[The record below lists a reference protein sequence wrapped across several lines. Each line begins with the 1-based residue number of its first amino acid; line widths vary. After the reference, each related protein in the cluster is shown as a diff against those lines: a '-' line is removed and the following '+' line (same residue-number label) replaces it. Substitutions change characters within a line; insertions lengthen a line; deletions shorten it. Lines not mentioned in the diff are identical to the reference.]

1 MSGPQHRASNLIAR
15 CQRIATTM
23 YTLADHPGM
32 RWGSGRSV
40 TGATLNVA
48 RDLQARSDQT
58 WARFN
63 ELRHWCDKLAEQ
75 SDPEALQPLLAT
87 RITLDAAGLPIRY
100 GNRPSVSTIG
110 LEELADGLHEQTT
123 ALLADTQ
130 ELDTACGKV
139 ADQVAEVTSMLG
151 AVELSAAEHGM
162 AENHELVRLRDRIR
176 PVVNAM
182 LNDPLGSTADDLH
195 ALRGDLAIFADS
207 IGRLERIRIDHP
219 ERLAEL
225 RGLVAEL
232 TEAERTTTDTCA
244 LAATKIANPVPR
256 QLNPRAVALTNRVNA
271 AQDLAA
277 SQNWH
282 VLLQQL
288 DQLKTETDQALRD
301 SRDLAVTAQAL
312 LDRRS
317 ELRGRFA
324 AYARKAAR
332 LGVIETAEVEQALG
346 TARHLLQ
353 LAPCDLPAATRAL
366 STFQETITM
375 ASTRENS
382 R

>member
-1 MSGPQHRASNLIAR
+1 MSGPQHRASNLISR
-15 CQRIATTM
+15 YQRIATTM

-32 RWGSGRSV
+32 RWASGRSV
-40 TGATLNVA
+40 TGATLDVA
-48 RDLQARSDQT
+48 RDLQTRNDQT

-63 ELRHWCDKLAEQ
+63 ELRHWCDKLSEQ
-75 SDPEALQPLLAT
+75 TDPEALQPLLAT
-87 RITLDAAGLPIRY
+87 RIALDSAGLPIRY
-100 GNRPSVSTIG
+100 GNRADAAAIG

-123 ALLADTQ
+123 TLLSDIR
-130 ELDTACGKV
+130 ELDSACGKV

-182 LNDPLGSTADDLH
+182 LNDPLGSTGDEIQS
-195 ALRGDLAIFADS
+195 LRGDLAIFADS
-207 IGRLERIRIDHP
+207 IGRLERIRVDHP

-225 RGLVAEL
+225 RGLVTEL
-232 TEAERTTTDTCA
+232 TDAERTTMDTCA
-244 LAATKIANPVPR
+244 LAASKIANPVPR
-256 QLNPRAVALTNRVNA
+256 QLQPQAAALSDRVTA
-271 AQDLAA
+271 AQGLAA
-277 SQNWH
+277 NQNWH
-282 VLLQQL
+282 ILLQQL
-288 DQLKTETDQALRD
+288 DQLKTETTQALRA
-301 SRDLAVTAQAL
+301 SRDLAVTAQTL

-346 TARHLLQ
+346 RARHLLQ

-366 STFQETITM
+366 STFQETITT
-375 ASTRENS
+375 ASTREDS
-382 R
+382 